1 MISRKEDP
9 MSGRRPLVISGP
21 NRQMLHDLRDSL
33 SHIRG
38 SHSDQSD
45 PLPNRPEL
53 SQSTPNLLENKSS
66 FSRDGYNRKALA
78 QIRSK
83 LRPFQTDRNDDGMS
97 NSTGASSQ
105 GSEDGESRGA
115 SLEEQELSNRLSKLN
130 DLKGKNG
137 VKNTIANP
145 YSKPV
150 KRKPSF
156 ESKYGK
162 APSETD
168 QRSDTASP
176 LTSVASRVPPVYE
189 VNHASRQGTPHS
201 TPSVT
206 VNGDQTPPP
215 VPPRAP
221 IITSSTETVVVE
233 TTMTG
238 SLPTTARL
246 QAPPMM
252 VQPAG
257 GQVLKTNP
265 PTPQQYIA
273 YSTVQVAQSTPP
285 PPQSQ
290 NPPTPSPSGSGPV
303 TPQRGMSPVGRQPV
317 IIQNAKSHPVGHYPA
332 NAINSANGLGQN
344 ITIKCPPPYSQSRTN
359 TPATVKISGNN
370 LNSVQIKLPKPQSA
384 GTSQPQPMHTWGA
397 KQPHIVM
404 QSVESVAVSKPMLQ
418 MATGPGQSP
427 QNPQTSTGSYI
438 SSYQAQINPSNN
450 GIPSATQLQ
459 ASNNIQIQI
468 TRQSPQMLTPEQYAA
483 HLQNQSQK
491 RGLQTRISTPQFPSN
506 VYGMYYRP
514 SSETPT
520 STPRSDSPNSSR
532 ATNQSPMSIHST
544 TSTPSTN
551 SDIPDKPPPPY
562 PGRSV
567 QVVQPILQPVPQY
580 NQPPS
585 QYPHLPHQLHHQI
598 TAMPPQVPQGFTP
611 LQVPHTTA
619 PPVYHSDSPQPPIP
633 PRVPLVQVSE
643 SSEASSTLVP
653 TSKPNV
659 GAGPPP
665 IPPPP
670 NKQTPS
676 VQTVN
681 INGANKDD
689 ETDETLST
697 VSDAS
702 STQEKTRCTSPMPER
717 KNEFKDCD
725 RLRPEGRLKNYS
737 PQAFKFYMEQHV
749 ENVLKACK
757 ERVTRRFQLEREM
770 NKVGLSEDAQ
780 QQMRRMLNQK
790 ESNYIR
796 LRRAKMRRDMF
807 EKIKTLGV
815 GAFGEVSLVR
825 KRDVGH
831 LYAMK
836 TLRKSDVLKRNQVAH
851 VKAERDILAEADN
864 EWVVKLYYSYQDR
877 DNLYFVMD
885 YVPGGDLMGL
895 LIKFGIFKEDLAQC
909 YIAELVLAIESVH
922 KMGFIHR
929 DIKPDNILIDKD
941 GHIKLTDFGLCTGF
955 RWTHNSKYYQKDGL
969 HPRQDSMDVSCAME
983 VECRCNEILKPLERR
998 RQRERHRCLAHSL
1011 VGTPNYIAPEVL
1023 LREGYTSCCDWWS
1036 VGVIL
1041 YEMLV
1046 GQPPFYA
1053 NTPAE
1058 TQWKVIHWDETLKI
1072 PPEASLSEAAK
1083 DLIINLCCSSDKR
1096 LGRNGAT
1103 EIKRH
1108 PYFKNI
1114 NFEGLRK
1121 SQPPWKPK
1129 IKHAMDTS
1137 YFDEIDG
1144 KFDDD
1149 SEEEMQKP
1157 DHPINGKHPEHAFL
1171 EFTFRRFFD
1180 DGGHPYP
1187 SMKEDPSPPVIDSN
1201 EMPTTKDSSSAPVYV

>member
-9 MSGRRPLVISGP
+9 TSGRRPLVISGP

-45 PLPNRPEL
+45 PSLPNRAEL
-53 SQSTPNLLENKSS
+53 SQSTPNLLESKSS

-105 GSEDGESRGA
+105 GSEEGESRGA
-115 SLEEQELSNRLSKLN
+115 SLEDTSQELSNRLSKLN

-137 VKNTIANP
+137 VKSTMVNP

-162 APSETD
+162 APSEPD
-168 QRSDTASP
+168 QRSDNASP
-176 LTSVASRVPPVYE
+176 LTSAAGRVPPVYE
-189 VNHASRQGTPHS
+189 VSPRTPSS

-206 VNGDQTPPP
+206 INGDQTPPP

-221 IITSSTETVVVE
+221 IITSSETVVVE
-233 TTMTG
+233 TSVPG
-238 SLPTTARL
+238 NLSSTARL

-252 VQPAG
+252 VQPTG

-265 PTPQQYIA
+265 TTPQQYIA
-273 YSTVQVAQSTPP
+273 FSTVQVAQSTPP
-285 PPQSQ
+285 PQSQ
-290 NPPTPSPSGSGPV
+290 NPPTSSSSGSGPV

-317 IIQNAKSHPVGHYPA
+317 IIQNAKSHPVHYNSSA
-332 NAINSANGLGQN
+332 NSAGQN
-344 ITIKCPPPYSQSRTN
+344 TGITIKCPPPYSQSQTSRA
-359 TPATVKISGNN
+359 ATVKISGNN
-370 LNSVQIKLPKPQSA
+370 LNSVQIKLPKPQ
-384 GTSQPQPMHTWGA
+384 GSQPQPMHTWGA
-397 KQPHIVM
+397 KQQQIVM
-404 QSVESVAVSKPMLQ
+404 HAVESVAVSKPMLQ

-427 QNPQTSTGSYI
+427 QNPQTTSGSYI
-438 SSYQAQINPSNN
+438 SSYQAQINPTNN
-450 GIPSATQLQ
+450 GIPSASQLQ

-468 TRQSPQMLTPEQYAA
+468 TRQSPQMLTPEQYA
-483 HLQNQSQK
+483 HLQTQGTK
-491 RGLQTRISTPQFPSN
+491 RGLQTRISGVPQYPN
-506 VYGMYYRP
+506 LQYGGLYYRP
-514 SSETPT
+514 ASDTPT

-580 NQPPS
+580 NQAPS
-585 QYPHLPHQLHHQI
+585 QFQHLHQLQHQI
-598 TAMPPQVPQGFTP
+598 TAMSTHVHQGFTP
-611 LQVPHTTA
+611 LQGPHTVA

-643 SSEASSTLVP
+643 NSEASPPPVP

-659 GAGPPP
+659 GVGPPP

-670 NKQTPS
+670 NKQTPN
-676 VQTVN
+676 VTVN
-681 INGANKDD
+681 GNGANKED

-737 PQAFKFYMEQHV
+737 PQAFKFYMEQHI

-807 EKIKTLGV
+807 EKIQTLGV

-864 EWVVKLYYSYQDR
+864 EWVVKLYYSFQDR

-1072 PPEASLSEAAK
+1072 PAEANLSEAAK
-1083 DLIINLCCSSDKR
+1083 DLIIKLCCSADKR

-1108 PYFKNI
+1108 PYFKDI

-1149 SEEEMQKP
+1149 SDEEMQKP

-1187 SMKEDPSPPVIDSN
+1187 SMKEDPCPPVVDLN
-1201 EMPTTKDSSSAPVYV
+1201 QDPPTSKDSSSAPVYV

>member
-1 MISRKEDP
+1 M
-9 MSGRRPLVISGP
+9 V
-21 NRQMLHDLRDSL
+21 
-33 SHIRG
+33 
-38 SHSDQSD
+38 
-45 PLPNRPEL
+45 
-53 SQSTPNLLENKSS
+53 
-66 FSRDGYNRKALA
+66 
-78 QIRSK
+78 
-83 LRPFQTDRNDDGMS
+83 
-97 NSTGASSQ
+97 
-105 GSEDGESRGA
+105 
-115 SLEEQELSNRLSKLN
+115 
-130 DLKGKNG
+130 
-137 VKNTIANP
+137 NP

-162 APSETD
+162 APSELD

-176 LTSVASRVPPVYE
+176 LTSSASRVPPVYE
-189 VNHASRQGTPHS
+189 VNPASRPPSS

-221 IITSSTETVVVE
+221 IITSSTETVIVE
-233 TTMTG
+233 TSMQG
-238 SLPTTARL
+238 NLSSPARL
-246 QAPPMM
+246 PGPPLM

-257 GQVLKTNP
+257 GQVLKSNP

-285 PPQSQ
+285 PQ
-290 NPPTPSPSGSGPV
+290 NPPTPSSSSSGPV

-317 IIQNAKSHPVGHYPA
+317 IIQNAKSHPVHYA
-332 NAINSANGLGQN
+332 SSAINSANGQGQN
-344 ITIKCPPPYSQSRTN
+344 ITIKCPPPYNQSRTS

-370 LNSVQIKLPKPQSA
+370 LNSVHIKLPKPQSM
-384 GTSQPQPMHTWGA
+384 GSPQPQPMHTWGA
-397 KQPHIVM
+397 KQPQIVM
-404 QSVESVAVSKPMLQ
+404 QSVESVAVAKPLLQ
-418 MATGPGQSP
+418 MATGPGHSP

-468 TRQSPQMLTPEQYAA
+468 KRQSPLTPEQYA
-483 HLQNQSQK
+483 HLQSQK
-491 RGLQTRISTPQFPSN
+491 RNVQTRISTPQYNHNFQ
-506 VYGMYYRP
+506 YGMLYRP
-514 SSETPT
+514 ASDTPT
-520 STPRSDSPNSSR
+520 STPRSDSPISSR

-567 QVVQPILQPVPQY
+567 QVVQPTILQPVPQY
-580 NQPPS
+580 NQPQPPS
-585 QYPHLPHQLHHQI
+585 QYLTHQYHHQI
-598 TAMPPQVPQGFTP
+598 TALSQVHQGFTP
-611 LQVPHTTA
+611 LQVPHTAA

-633 PRVPLVQVSE
+633 PRVPLVQVTENPEVSPPP
-643 SSEASSTLVP
+643 VP
-653 TSKPNV
+653 TSKPSV

-670 NKQTPS
+670 NKPS
-676 VQTVN
+676 PIVN
-681 INGANKDD
+681 GTNKED

-807 EKIKTLGV
+807 ETIKRLGV

-864 EWVVKLYYSYQDR
+864 EWVVKLYYSFQDR

-895 LIKFGIFKEDLAQC
+895 LIKFGIFKENLAQC

-955 RWTHNSKYYQKDGL
+955 RWTHNSKYYQKDGI
-969 HPRQDSMDVSCAME
+969 HPRQDSMDVSCANQ

-1072 PPEASLSEAAK
+1072 PPEANLSEAAQ
-1083 DLIINLCCSSDKR
+1083 DLIIKLCCSSDKR

-1103 EIKRH
+1103 EIKKHR
-1108 PYFKNI
+1108 YFKDI

-1137 YFDEIDG
+1137 YFDEIDS

-1149 SEEEMQKP
+1149 SDEEMQKP

-1187 SMKEDPSPPVIDSN
+1187 SMKEDPSPPVVDLSQEI
-1201 EMPTTKDSSSAPVYV
+1201 PTAEDSSSAPVYV